1 MDTPYGRF
9 AVLIPPGLPA
19 GTPLLVPVPS
29 SGAPAQI
36 GASPGDI
43 ELDKKKEAQLTELL
57 SRGFSA
63 AAAAPYC
70 DGVSSVDELAELI
83 RSDGDALEHTDAGL
97 DLDGDAAEP
106 LLRTPR
112 AGGSSSFCVVS

>member
-1 MDTPYGRF
+1 MASSRCSSRPACR
-9 AVLIPPGLPA
+9 A
-19 GTPLLVPVPS
+19 GTPPPRARALVAPS
-29 SGAPAQI
+29 QI
-36 GASPGDI
+36 GASPTDR
-43 ELDKKKEAQLTELL
+43 ELDRQKEGQLRELL

-70 DGVSSVDELAELI
+70 DGVSVDELAELI
-83 RSDGDALEHTDAGL
+83 RSDGDALEHADAGL

-112 AGGSSSFCVVS
+112 AGSSSNFCVVS